1 MIDARTVGKEQGKG
15 MSAGFPCSN
24 FLSALSRLL
33 STVRNL
39 YWIEIKLEDE
49 QRKYF
54 SLAHDKAY
62 ETDKTISKANLTV
75 GWILAGKKQN
85 KNRVM
90 VDGYTPSWVDKQII
104 KACLPRK
111 EFLYGPKRF

>member
-15 MSAGFPCSN
+15 MSAGFPYSN

-75 GWILAGKKQN
+75 GWILAGKKT
-85 KNRVM
+85 K
-90 VDGYTPSWVDKQII
+90 
-104 KACLPRK
+104 
-111 EFLYGPKRF
+111 